1 MPDFLFDHSLQI
13 YKEIMKSDHI
23 FLFSDYDGTLVHF
36 KDKPTEV
43 TTPEKIKTI
52 IRKLI
57 INPKIMMI
65 IVTGRSLQD
74 IKKLLDIKGLHFIAL
89 HGLCIETSTGEQ
101 FKWKQAEQTLSL
113 IKIIKKNMQ
122 YKLRDEKEVFLED
135 KEFTLVF
142 HYRLAPKD
150 KIQIWQKKFKEIVK
164 KNDKKKI
171 LEIIHG
177 EKVLEARPK
186 GWNKGKAIES
196 FITRNTSAKNIL
208 SIYIGDD
215 ITDED
220 AFRFLGKRG
229 ISIYVENKSKRKT
242 LAHYWVKNPD
252 EVESFLQSL
261 TQWLC
266 ID

>member
-1 MPDFLFDHSLQI
+1 
-13 YKEIMKSDHI
+13 MKSDHI

-113 IKIIKKNMQ
+113 IKIIKKICNINYGM
-122 YKLRDEKEVFLED
+122 K
-135 KEFTLVF
+135 
-142 HYRLAPKD
+142 
-150 KIQIWQKKFKEIVK
+150 KKFFLRI
-164 KNDKKKI
+164 KN
-171 LEIIHG
+171 L
-177 EKVLEARPK
+177 P
-186 GWNKGKAIES
+186 
-196 FITRNTSAKNIL
+196 
-208 SIYIGDD
+208 
-215 ITDED
+215 
-220 AFRFLGKRG
+220 
-229 ISIYVENKSKRKT
+229 
-242 LAHYWVKNPD
+242 
-252 EVESFLQSL
+252 
-261 TQWLC
+261 
-266 ID
+266 